1 MTADVLQKEQVYT
14 ADNVPIYCSY
24 DKIIKLNELKPNPK
38 NPNTHPENQIE
49 LLGQILKQ
57 QGWRTSI
64 TVSIRSGYIVR
75 GHGRLMAA
83 LAAGLT
89 EAPVDYQFYENSD
102 SEWADLIADNRIS
115 ELSEIDKNLLND
127 LLNEIDLTNIP
138 AELTGYTQGELT
150 ELETAINDLAA
161 ELSEVD
167 DVIPEVEEEYF
178 SQLGDKWILGEH
190 VLVCG
195 DSTKAETYNLL
206 LDGDKV
212 DMILTD
218 PPYNVD
224 YEGVAGKIK
233 NDKMNNDNFYQF
245 LFDAFT
251 NMRAN
256 IKDGGSY
263 YVWHADSEGLNF
275 RKAIV
280 ETGFLFKECLIWVKN
295 QMVMGRSDYQWK
307 HEPCLYGWAAGA
319 SHYFIDDRTQTTVLE
334 YKKPLKSEL
343 HPTMKP
349 LELFE
354 RLIMNS
360 SFTGQLVLDP
370 FGGSGTTLICCENL
384 KRKARTIEFDPRFAD
399 VIVKRWLN
407 LTKRKDEVKC
417 IRNGE
422 EIDISEFLGAL
433 NENS

>member
-1 MTADVLQKEQVYT
+1 MTTDVLQKEQVFT
-14 ADNVPIYCSY
+14 ADNVPIYCTY

-161 ELSEVD
+161 ELSEAD

-178 SQLGDKWILGEH
+178 SQLGDVWILGDH

-195 DSTKAETYNLL
+195 DSTKKEYF
-206 LDGDKV
+206 DK
-212 DMILTD
+212 L
-218 PPYNVD
+218 
-224 YEGVAGKIK
+224 
-233 NDKMNNDNFYQF
+233 
-245 LFDAFT
+245 
-251 NMRAN
+251 
-256 IKDGGSY
+256 
-263 YVWHADSEGLNF
+263 
-275 RKAIV
+275 
-280 ETGFLFKECLIWVKN
+280 KEYL
-295 QMVMGRSDYQWK
+295 
-307 HEPCLYGWAAGA
+307 
-319 SHYFIDDRTQTTVLE
+319 
-334 YKKPLKSEL
+334 
-343 HPTMKP
+343 
-349 LELFE
+349 
-354 RLIMNS
+354 
-360 SFTGQLVLDP
+360 
-370 FGGSGTTLICCENL
+370 
-384 KRKARTIEFDPRFAD
+384 
-399 VIVKRWLN
+399 
-407 LTKRKDEVKC
+407 
-417 IRNGE
+417 
-422 EIDISEFLGAL
+422 
-433 NENS
+433 